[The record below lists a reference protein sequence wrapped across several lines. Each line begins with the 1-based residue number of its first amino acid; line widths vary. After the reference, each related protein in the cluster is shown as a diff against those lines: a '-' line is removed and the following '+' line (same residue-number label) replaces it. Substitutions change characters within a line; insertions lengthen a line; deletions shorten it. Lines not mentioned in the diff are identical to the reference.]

1 MKRGSNYRPGL
12 ITVTEER
19 REACSIEKMLRKRL
33 QTGEGITATAAVTYN
48 PRKDG
53 VLPQH
58 DIRTDRFQLAMLATD
73 RIHKEEA
80 TKRHNADFPQVL
92 DENGKPIEGV
102 TVGEA

>member
-1 MKRGSNYRPGL
+1 MKRGTNYRPGL

-19 REACSIEKMLRKRL
+19 RQACSIEKMLRKRL
-33 QTGEGITATAAVTYN
+33 QSGEGVTPTANVTYN

-80 TKRHNADFPQVL
+80 TKRHNMDFPTVV
-92 DENGKPIEGV
+92 DENGKPITGIE
-102 TVGEA
+102 VGEA

>member
-1 MKRGSNYRPGL
+1 MKRGCNYKQGL

-33 QTGEGITATAAVTYN
+33 QTGEGITATAVVTYN

-58 DIRTDRFQLAMLATD
+58 DIRTDRFQIAMLATD

-80 TKRHNADFPQVL
+80 TKRHNMDFPQVVGE
-92 DENGKPIEGV
+92 DGKPIEGIQ
-102 TVGEA
+102 VGEA